1 MAVCYFNDD
10 YEKRYNCEYE
20 KKENGIEVI
29 VDYEIDDEIPSVNG
43 IKSFGTDTKFD
54 ERDILIID
62 YKNKVN
68 YLLKNADYRGHTEVW
83 GTPDG
88 GSKTKFYSKW
98 YFVHNDYDKLCE
110 LKKTPKVNKI
120 RIYSNLI
127 NDIIGHPSLSIFTN
141 NDEYV
146 INLKRDSQSR
156 TIEIGN
162 HNIKNITIGDSWYSK
177 HNGKL
182 YNIDIQLNGFIELE
196 LIKKVKYEEVYD
208 YVYELIIF
216 IQLLVPDKFK
226 LSKIIVFI
234 EDIQFELHIPL
245 QDRKYKTGN
254 VENTV
259 NEDVLQFL
267 KNCYEMIPYRKSKSE
282 IRNIPY
288 IVLNTYRGLEDNFL
302 MFFRFIECYYKK
314 QNIKGI
320 VTNFIKYSIE
330 NNYKKNT
337 VMSED
342 AIEKI
347 SQEIVSLRNHYVHS
361 GYYVKN
367 ESLKITFKDIDET
380 TPNPKNYT
388 ANDVDISW
396 IYERTK
402 ILYEIVLDILFSNML
417 GYKYYKF
424 NKHF

>member
-1 MAVCYFNDD
+1 M
-10 YEKRYNCEYE
+10 
-20 KKENGIEVI
+20 
-29 VDYEIDDEIPSVNG
+29 
-43 IKSFGTDTKFD
+43 
-54 ERDILIID
+54 
-62 YKNKVN
+62 
-68 YLLKNADYRGHTEVW
+68 
-83 GTPDG
+83 
-88 GSKTKFYSKW
+88 
-98 YFVHNDYDKLCE
+98 
-110 LKKTPKVNKI
+110 
-120 RIYSNLI
+120 
-127 NDIIGHPSLSIFTN
+127 
-141 NDEYV
+141 
-146 INLKRDSQSR
+146 
-156 TIEIGN
+156 
-162 HNIKNITIGDSWYSK
+162 
-177 HNGKL
+177 
-182 YNIDIQLNGFIELE
+182 
-196 LIKKVKYEEVYD
+196 
-208 YVYELIIF
+208 
-216 IQLLVPDKFK
+216 
-226 LSKIIVFI
+226 
-234 EDIQFELHIPL
+234 
-245 QDRKYKTGN
+245 
-254 VENTV
+254 ENTV

-267 KNCYEMIPYRKSKSE
+267 KNCYELIPYRKSKSE

-337 VMSED
+337 GKSEG

-388 ANDVDISW
+388 ANNVDINW

-417 GYKYYKF
+417 GYKDYKF